1 MPLSINTNIAN
12 LAAQRAL
19 NYAENQAQVSMQRLA
34 TGHRINSAKDD
45 SAGLAVANQIA
56 SRIMGMKAGIQNL
69 TSAVSALQIAEGGMV
84 SIEEQLQLT
93 NRRYIQSRPSA
104 WARARATTA
113 IYLANIRI
121 QSRFKFW
128 LLPDQD

>member
-1 MPLSINTNIAN
+1 M
-12 LAAQRAL
+12 LAEVTEV
-19 NYAENQAQVSMQRLA
+19 AESRRSLKVLQADLD
-34 TGHRINSAKDD
+34 RI
-45 SAGLAVANQIA
+45 
-56 SRIMGMKAGIQNL
+56 
-69 TSAVSALQIAEGGMV
+69 
-84 SIEEQLQLT
+84 EQELQLT
-93 NRRYIQSRPSA
+93 NRRFIQSRPSA

>member
-1 MPLSINTNIAN
+1 M
-12 LAAQRAL
+12 LAEVTEV
-19 NYAENQAQVSMQRLA
+19 AESRRSLKLLQADLD
-34 TGHRINSAKDD
+34 RIE
-45 SAGLAVANQIA
+45 
-56 SRIMGMKAGIQNL
+56 R
-69 TSAVSALQIAEGGMV
+69 E
-84 SIEEQLQLT
+84 LQLT
-93 NRRYIQSRPSA
+93 NRRFIQSRPSA